1 MRITLKIT
9 EITRFEAC
17 FPLYIDA
24 TDALKKYYP
33 KKDWHNAYYDVRNYF
48 VKNGFEH
55 IQGSGYHSIKAMS
68 ESKAMAVIYHM
79 TKEFVWL
86 NFCVRICTISDI
98 PELFNISYIFKER
111 IAV

>member
-1 MRITLKIT
+1 M
-9 EITRFEAC
+9 
-17 FPLYIDA
+17 YIDA